1 MSAFLFTL
9 GLFAFWA
16 MLGYAVI
23 TVFQPR
29 LRILQG
35 ILISPAVG
43 IAVTVLIVFFINR
56 AGIPVKDFGRWL
68 LPSLAVLSIIVFVIK
83 RPIFP
88 FKKLLPFIGL
98 LLAALILNAW
108 PMFSYGFNWVSFA
121 NDDMANYA
129 LAAQRFLNHG
139 FFEQPNF
146 DDLLAGKDY
155 SLAYWSMHVRGGV
168 RSGSELMLAVVWA
181 FSGINAHQIFMPV
194 IMALHLALLM
204 VTGAIVSGWGYSR
217 RVALIAMSLIAIS
230 PLASLG
236 AIYQLIGQEGGLVL
250 LGAVITL
257 MCRPYSLT
265 PVIRR
270 VWGLVPAVAVFSG
283 LFVWYPELLPFLG
296 LGWILYTCLLLRR
309 SKKNAAKIVVPAL
322 VIGIFVLIVLNK
334 YVLTALTFMFEQATG
349 GMLSNDPSGFLFPYF
364 MVPGGIAT
372 FWGLITITGVREPF
386 LSIAIVG
393 GLILAYWIVCRVMPE
408 QIKRGTVPASFMMV
422 MVILGMVLFFRNN
435 DFGLFKLVMY
445 MQPFL
450 ACVVAIAI
458 AKWKLRE
465 ASRLVILFSVAIFI
479 SMLSSNNYYINAS
492 TGKNSSGGLVEIP
505 NASEKKL
512 YQQLHKL
519 FDSPQLMADNYVS
532 NIDNVVLAKIFT
544 LYSQGRSI
552 VFPSRDYFDRI
563 INFKKNEDIENKKD
577 GKYEKKRFREYQIE
591 ENSKVKKF
599 LMPAGY
605 RELLSR
611 SLITTAAKQ
620 NIFNSMDSTD
630 EQEYFELIV
639 SPQNYLVFIN
649 SDLGAH
655 YYLPPDRRKIAFYT
669 LENDPMFPGQK
680 FSALGQDLLFLAIKP
695 TEKTRIIMELTSTL
709 TKQFNSE
716 LPTPKVQ
723 NVPIGFVGRGS
734 GRIFSDPIELTDID
748 GMSFVSVDMGREGKQ
763 MSNSHKGLMLL
774 YGRDVSL
781 DSRYITT
788 FGRNISLISEEQYQ
802 LLQPPQSVTHFPAD
816 LANPNLEYSGIYE
829 DGWISE
835 HSFFKFKVGKETD
848 KFIVRGVIPQLGKS
862 ADFATELKIR
872 INGQLVV
879 QQKLGVGAF
888 SVEVPVTGLSGNPR
902 VDLEFT
908 NYQKLPGDDGR
919 ITAGKIDF
927 IGFN

>member
-16 MLGYAVI
+16 VLGYAVI

-68 LPSLAVLSIIVFVIK
+68 LPSLAVLSIIVCVIK

-88 FKKLLPFIGL
+88 FKKLLPFIGI

-155 SLAYWSMHVRGGV
+155 SLVYWFMHVRGGV

-217 RVALIAMSLIAIS
+217 RVALIAISLIAIS

-250 LGAVITL
+250 LGAAITL

-265 PVIRR
+265 PVIHR

-309 SKKNAAKIVVPAL
+309 NKEKAVKVIVPAL
-322 VIGIFVLIVLNK
+322 VIGIFLLMVLNT
-334 YVLTALTFMFEQATG
+334 YALAALTFMFEQATS
-349 GMLSNDPSGFLFPYF
+349 GMTSGDLSGFSFPYF
-364 MVPGGIAT
+364 MLPSGIAV
-372 FWGLITITGVREPF
+372 FWGLIPITSIREPF
-386 LSIAIVG
+386 LSTAIAG
-393 GLILAYWIVCRVMPE
+393 GLILTYWVLCRAMPV
-408 QIKRGTVPASFMMV
+408 QIKRGTVPANFMLV
-422 MVILGMVLFFRNN
+422 MVLLGIILFFRNN
-435 DFGLFKLVMY
+435 DFGLLKLAMY
-445 MQPFL
+445 IQLFL
-450 ACVVAIAI
+450 AGVVAIAI
-458 AKWKLRE
+458 SKWKIKE
-465 ASRLVILFSVAIFI
+465 TSRLVILFSAATII
-479 SMLSSNNYYINAS
+479 SMLASNSYYISKS
-492 TGKNSSGGLVEIP
+492 TGENSLGGLVEIP
-505 NASEKKL
+505 NSSKQKI
-512 YQQLHKL
+512 YQQLQTL
-519 FDSPQLMADNYVS
+519 FDSLPSTEDKYILG
-532 NIDNVVLAKIFT
+532 IDNISLAKFLA
-544 LYSQGRSI
+544 LYSQGKSI
-552 VFPSRDYFDRI
+552 NFPSRDYFDRI
-563 INFKKNEDIENKKD
+563 IDTKTKDIAGQKEAEYKD
-577 GKYEKKRFREYQIE
+577 GRLREYQIE
-591 ENSKVKKF
+591 TNSKVNKF
-599 LMPAGY
+599 LLP
-605 RELLSR
+605 EDSENLSSR
-611 SLITTAAKQ
+611 SLITATVKQ
-620 NIFNSMDSTD
+620 NIFNGDDLTNN
-630 EQEYFELIV
+630 QGYFELII
-639 SPQNYLVFIN
+639 SPQNYLIFVH
-649 SDLGAH
+649 SALGNH
-655 YYLPPDRRKIAFYT
+655 YFAPPNRKTVAFYM

-695 TEKTRIIMELTSTL
+695 TKKPRIVMELTSTL
-709 TKQFNSE
+709 TKQFDSE

-872 INGQLVV
+872 INGQLVA

-888 SVEVPVTGLSGNPR
+888 SVEVPVTGLSGNLR

>member
-9 GLFAFWA
+9 GVFAFWA
-16 MLGYAVI
+16 ILGYAVI

-43 IAVTVLIVFFINR
+43 IAVTVLVVFFINR

-68 LPSLAVLSIIVFVIK
+68 LPSLATLSIIILVIK

-88 FKKLLPFIGL
+88 FKKLLPFIGI

-129 LAAQRFLNHG
+129 LAAQRFLNYG

-155 SLAYWSMHVRGGV
+155 SLAYWFMHVRGGV
-168 RSGSELMLAVVWA
+168 RSGSELMLAVIWA
-181 FSGINAHQIFMPV
+181 FSGLNAHQIFMPV
-194 IMALHLALLM
+194 IMALHLALLS
-204 VTGAIVSGWGYSR
+204 VTGAMVSGWGHSR

-250 LGAVITL
+250 LGAAITL

-270 VWGLVPAVAVFSG
+270 VFGLFPAVAVFSG
-283 LFVWYPELLPFLG
+283 LFVWYPELMPFLG
-296 LGWILYTCLLLRR
+296 LGWILYTCLLLRWN
-309 SKKNAAKIVVPAL
+309 KEKAVKVLVPAL

-334 YVLTALTFMFEQATG
+334 YVFMALTFMFNQAG
-349 GMLSNDPSGFLFPYF
+349 EGMNSHDPRGFLFPYF
-364 MVPGGIAT
+364 MLPSGIAA
-372 FWGLITITGVREPF
+372 FWGLIPVTGIREPF
-386 LSIAIVG
+386 LSTAIFG
-393 GLILAYWIVCRVMPE
+393 GLLLTYWIAYRAMPR
-408 QIKRGTVPASFMMV
+408 QIKQGAAPACFILV
-422 MVILGMVLFFRNN
+422 MVVLGLVLFFRNN
-435 DFGLFKLVMY
+435 DFGLYKLVMF

-450 ACVVAIAI
+450 ACVVAIAL

-465 ASRLVILFSVAIFI
+465 VSRLVILFSAVIFI
-479 SMLSSNNYYINAS
+479 SMLSSNNYYLSKS
-492 TGKNSSGGLVEIP
+492 TGESSSGGFVEIA
-505 NASEKKL
+505 NASDKKL

-532 NIDNVVLAKIFT
+532 NIDNVVLAKFLT
-544 LYSQGRSI
+544 LYSQGKSVI
-552 VFPSRDYFDRI
+552 FPSRDYFSRV
-563 INFKKNEDIENKKD
+563 INIKNNGHTENKNEA
-577 GKYEKKRFREYQIE
+577 KYENERLLEYQVIT
-591 ENSKVKKF
+591 NSKVNKF
-599 LMPAGY
+599 LFPAGY
-605 RELLSR
+605 ENVVSR
-611 SLITTAAKQ
+611 SLITTTTRQ
-620 NIFNSMDSTD
+620 NIFNGLDSTD
-630 EQEYFELIV
+630 DKDYFELIEFPRNYIIFVNSELGNHYFDPKNRRLV
-639 SPQNYLVFIN
+639 S
-649 SDLGAH
+649 
-655 YYLPPDRRKIAFYT
+655 FYT

-680 FSALGQDLLFLAIKP
+680 FSALGQDLLFLVIRP
-695 TEKTRIIMELTSTL
+695 TKTSRVVMELTSTL
-709 TKQFNSE
+709 VKQFDSE
-716 LPTPKVQ
+716 LPKPQVQ
-723 NVPIGFVGRGS
+723 NIPIGFVGRGS

-748 GMSFVSVDMGREGKQ
+748 GMSFVSVDIGREGKQ
-763 MSNSHKGLMLL
+763 MSDSHKGLMLL

-781 DSRYITT
+781 DPRYIAT
-788 FGRNISLISEEQYQ
+788 FGRNISLISEEEYQ

-872 INGQLVV
+872 INGQLVA

>member
-9 GLFAFWA
+9 GIFAFWA

-43 IAVTVLIVFFINR
+43 IAVTVLAVFFINR

-68 LPSLAVLSIIVFVIK
+68 LISFAVISIIVFVIK

-88 FKKLLPFIGL
+88 FKKLLPFIGI

-108 PMFSYGFNWVSFA
+108 PMFSYGFNWASFA

-155 SLAYWSMHVRGGV
+155 SLMYWFMHVRDGV

-181 FSGINAHQIFMPV
+181 FSGLNAHQIFMPV
-194 IMALHLALLM
+194 IMALHLALLT
-204 VTGAIVSGWGYSR
+204 VTGAMVSGWGYSR
-217 RVALIAMSLIAIS
+217 RVALIAVSLIAIS
-230 PLASLG
+230 PMSSFG

-250 LGAVITL
+250 LGAAITL
-257 MCRPYSLT
+257 MCRPYSLR
-265 PVIRR
+265 PVITRA
-270 VWGLVPAVAVFSG
+270 WGLIPAVAVFSG

-296 LGWILYTCLLLRR
+296 LGWILYTYLLLRR
-309 SKKNAAKIVVPAL
+309 SKEKAVKVIIPAM
-322 VIGIFVLIVLNK
+322 VIGIFVLMVLNK
-334 YVLTALTFMFEQATG
+334 YVLAALTFMFIQSTTG
-349 GMLSNDPSGFLFPYF
+349 MASSDPSGFSFPNY
-364 MVPGGIAT
+364 MVPGGIAVL
-372 FWGLITITGVREPF
+372 WGLIPTTSILEPS
-386 LSIAIVG
+386 LSIAIAG
-393 GLILAYWIVCRVMPE
+393 GLLLTYWIVCRIMPS
-408 QIKRGTVPASFMMV
+408 QIKQ
-422 MVILGMVLFFRNN
+422 GMVPVSFLSIMVLLGGTLFFRNN
-435 DFGLFKLVMY
+435 DFGLFKLAMY
-445 MQPFL
+445 IQPFL
-450 ACVVAIAI
+450 VGVVAIAL
-458 AKWKLRE
+458 AAWKFRKTSFL
-465 ASRLVILFSVAIFI
+465 IIPFSATIFI
-479 SMLSSNNYYINAS
+479 SMMASNIYFTSKS
-492 TGKNSSGGLVEIP
+492 TGENSAGEFIEIR
-505 NASEKKL
+505 NVSKEKVF
-512 YQQLHKL
+512 QQLQTL
-519 FDSPQLMADNYVS
+519 FNSPQLMADEYIS
-532 NIDNVVLAKIFT
+532 SIDNVVLAKLMV
-544 LYSQGRSI
+544 LYSQGRSVI
-552 VFPSRDYFDRI
+552 FPSRDYFIRI
-563 INFKKNEDIENKKD
+563 INTKKEESVNKKEA
-577 GKYEKKRFREYQIE
+577 KYESERFREYQIE
-591 ENSKVKKF
+591 TNSKINRF
-599 LMPAGY
+599 LIPAGNE
-605 RELLSR
+605 RLLSR
-611 SLITTAAKQ
+611 PLIASAAKQ
-620 NIFNSMDSTD
+620 NIFNGRDSTD
-630 EQEYFELIV
+630 GQGYFELIP
-639 SPQNYLVFIN
+639 SPLNYLIFIH
-649 SDLGAH
+649 SELGNH
-655 YYLPPDRRKIAFYT
+655 YYHSDDRKKTAFYT
-669 LENDPMFPGQK
+669 LENDPMFPGRT

-695 TEKTRIIMELTSTL
+695 TKTPRVVMELTSTIV
-709 TKQFNSE
+709 KQYDSE

-872 INGQLVV
+872 INGQLVA

-888 SVEVPVTGLSGNPR
+888 SVEVPVTGLSDNPR